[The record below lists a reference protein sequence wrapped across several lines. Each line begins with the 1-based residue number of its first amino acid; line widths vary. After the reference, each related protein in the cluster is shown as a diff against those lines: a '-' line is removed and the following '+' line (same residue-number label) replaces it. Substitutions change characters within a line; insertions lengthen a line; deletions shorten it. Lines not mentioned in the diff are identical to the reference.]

1 MKELVKFIA
10 ESLVDYPE
18 LVEVKEIE
26 KSNTIIIEL
35 RVAPDDMGKI
45 IGKQGKIA
53 KAMRT
58 VVKAVATKENKRVM
72 LEIIQ

>member
-18 LVEVKEIE
+18 LVEVNEIE

-58 VVKAVATKENKRVM
+58 VVKAVATKENKRVI